1 MKFYFLS
8 SCRMKCEGM
17 SDNSLDPLI
26 NKQSKFGWK
35 EEDAAGK
42 LLCATCQRKRWKD
55 QKLMGFMSFT

>member
-1 MKFYFLS
+1 
-8 SCRMKCEGM
+8 MKCEGM

-42 LLCATCQRKRWKD
+42 LLCATCQRKDGKIR
-55 QKLMGFMSFT
+55 S